1 MTRLNLTTIIQHKLS
16 QLFTIIFQIKE
27 NDTRDVIL
35 CSNCS
40 RPEKEATVRCLDCKE
55 YFCCTCQ
62 TFHDGLKA
70 MKDHTLVHVEDPRSG
85 QNVTSMTT
93 VKDQKCLDHDG
104 KAKRFY
110 CQTCEKPICIDCTV
124 LNHRQ
129 HQRISLKDASKMQVA
144 KLLDLVKKG
153 EDSKKKCM
161 NAINKTDKV
170 AEDLNA
176 ASKDAKKKLH
186 EIKSK
191 YQQQLDAIFKNHE
204 TDVDL
209 LESQRAMKLADIKKY
224 LEIQLAK
231 VENACELAA
240 NVTHMGSEYDIAS
253 IYPTLS
259 ASLEEIVL
267 TTEPDFV
274 RIGERLL
281 GSFDEETIMK
291 RKFLNVVSLVKGVT
305 WVWTGQFS
313 TFSPFGISLNQ
324 EGHVAITTKHHLRR
338 SQAQLFS
345 HDGSVKY
352 TFQGP
357 FRADLWDI
365 AITPDNKYVLPG
377 ESEILFYD
385 GKGNRLEY
393 PKAVTYGLNNKP
405 SGIRS
410 LAVDIKGRIIV
421 GLEGN
426 TISIH
431 HPDGRVLFKFATHAQ
446 THTMGLGVTSKGNI
460 AATFLDCTLKVM
472 DYSGNIV
479 KVVKPPQAVSLW
491 KPGSIC
497 CSNSNICRESR
508 RSKSCLSIHSRW

>member
-1 MTRLNLTTIIQHKLS
+1 
-16 QLFTIIFQIKE
+16 
-27 NDTRDVIL
+27 
-35 CSNCS
+35 
-40 RPEKEATVRCLDCKE
+40 
-55 YFCCTCQ
+55 
-62 TFHDGLKA
+62 
-70 MKDHTLVHVEDPRSG
+70 
-85 QNVTSMTT
+85 
-93 VKDQKCLDHDG
+93 
-104 KAKRFY
+104 
-110 CQTCEKPICIDCTV
+110 
-124 LNHRQ
+124 
-129 HQRISLKDASKMQVA
+129 MQVA
-144 KLLDLVKKG
+144 KLLDLAKKG
-153 EDSKKKCM
+153 EDSKKKCR
-161 NAINKTDKV
+161 NAIKQTDKV
-170 AEDLNA
+170 AEDLVT

-191 YQQQLDAIFKNHE
+191 YQQHLDAIFKKHE

-209 LESQRAMKLADIKKY
+209 LASQRAMKLVDIKKD
-224 LEIQLAK
+224 LETQLAK
-231 VENACELAA
+231 VETACELAA

-259 ASLEEIVL
+259 ASLEEIVMA
-267 TTEPDFV
+267 TAPEIMEVGDK
-274 RIGERLL
+274 LL

-291 RKFLNVVSLVKGVT
+291 RKFLNVVSLVKGVA
-305 WVWTGQFS
+305 WVRTGQFS
-313 TFSPFGISLNQ
+313 TFSPFGIALNQ
-324 EGHVAITTKHHLRR
+324 DGHVAITTKHHLRR

-365 AITPDNKYVLPG
+365 VITPDNKYVLPG

-385 GKGNRLEY
+385 GQGNRLEY
-393 PKAVTYGLNNKP
+393 PKAVTCGMNNKP

-410 LAVDIKGRIIV
+410 LAVDIKGRVIV

-431 HPDGRVLFKFATHAQ
+431 HPDGRVISKFATHAQ

-460 AATFLDCTLKVM
+460 AATFLDSTLKVM

-479 KVVKPPQAVSLW
+479 KVVRPPQAVSYW

-497 CSNSNICRESR
+497 CSKKGEIFVVNQVDPKAVYRYTADGNECAGCVIAGLDGPRGIAITKDEQQLFVVE
-508 RSKSCLSIHSRW
+508 RSQHLITTFQRL